1 MQLCRLHAMSKT
13 SDLWN
18 NFAIKPKQTKH
29 FHTVDLYLAA
39 IQTCLPFLVEKG
51 HRVWF
56 YVVVEHLYGVRTLFK
71 TFRLELFTDY
81 GRIMSQF
88 LNLYDQNHIPN
99 QNRYL
104 LKVQAKKYPNYP
116 KKFSAHHCNYFG
128 LSNSCGPM
136 FIYKSDFFWKC

>member
-1 MQLCRLHAMSKT
+1 M
-13 SDLWN
+13 
-18 NFAIKPKQTKH
+18 
-29 FHTVDLYLAA
+29 DLYLAA

-104 LKVQAKKYPNYP
+104 LKVQTKKNLSQN
-116 KKFSAHHCNYFG
+116 FFG
-128 LSNSCGPM
+128 PSLQLLNQN
-136 FIYKSDFFWKC
+136 IWDI